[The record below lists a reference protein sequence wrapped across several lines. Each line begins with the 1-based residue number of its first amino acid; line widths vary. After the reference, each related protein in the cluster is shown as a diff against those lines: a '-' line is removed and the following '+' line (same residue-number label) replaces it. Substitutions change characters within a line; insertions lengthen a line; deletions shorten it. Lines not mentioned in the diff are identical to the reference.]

1 MDTVLCSLSFSLSSH
16 KQHTAYTQ
24 KCGSIVNWKRVQD
37 ATGTLQGATTPPAH
51 ILALNVSSFIAFGY
65 CEHADPECTLR
76 AMRLLN
82 DLELGDKCL
91 KVSALLSFS
100 CSVLTLLLQVKVDR
114 QNKKELLKSLAKK
127 KLREARPTC
136 YR

>member
-1 MDTVLCSLSFSLSSH
+1 M
-16 KQHTAYTQ
+16 
-24 KCGSIVNWKRVQD
+24 QD
-37 ATGTLQGATTPPAH
+37 ATGKLQGTTTPPAH
-51 ILALNVSSFIAFGY
+51 LLALNVSSFIAFGF
-65 CEHADPECTLR
+65 CEYADPECTLR

-114 QNKKELLKSLAKK
+114 QNKKELLKYLAKK
-127 KLREARPTC
+127 KLLKQDQPVTDEEV
-136 YR
+136 YHH

>member
-1 MDTVLCSLSFSLSSH
+1 M
-16 KQHTAYTQ
+16 
-24 KCGSIVNWKRVQD
+24 QD
-37 ATGTLQGATTPPAH
+37 ATGKLQGTTTPPAH
-51 ILALNVSSFIAFGY
+51 LLALNVSSFIAFGF
-65 CEHADPECTLR
+65 CEYALR

-114 QNKKELLKSLAKK
+114 QNKKELLKYLAKK
-127 KLREARPTC
+127 KLLKQDQPVTDEEV
-136 YR
+136 YHH